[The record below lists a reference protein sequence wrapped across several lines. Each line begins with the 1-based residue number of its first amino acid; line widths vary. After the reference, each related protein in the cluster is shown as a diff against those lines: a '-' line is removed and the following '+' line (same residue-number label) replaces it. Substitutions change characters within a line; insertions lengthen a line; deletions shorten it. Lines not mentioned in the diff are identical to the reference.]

1 MLLLVNRG
9 LGECY
14 PNHKKHINHTNTM
27 VEIKITLTEEQ
38 YTILATCAH
47 KAGMTI
53 EDFVRDVVLMETKR
67 TLGS

>member
-1 MLLLVNRG
+1 
-9 LGECY
+9 
-14 PNHKKHINHTNTM
+14 M
-27 VEIKITLTEEQ
+27 VKIEITLTKEQ

-53 EDFVRDVVLMETKR
+53 EDFVRDVALMEAKR

>member
-1 MLLLVNRG
+1 
-9 LGECY
+9 
-14 PNHKKHINHTNTM
+14 M

-47 KAGMTI
+47 EAGMTI
-53 EDFVRDVVLMETKR
+53 EDFVRDVVLMDVNR

>member
-1 MLLLVNRG
+1 
-9 LGECY
+9 
-14 PNHKKHINHTNTM
+14 M

>member
-1 MLLLVNRG
+1 
-9 LGECY
+9 
-14 PNHKKHINHTNTM
+14 M
-27 VEIKITLTEEQ
+27 VEIKITLIEEQ

-53 EDFVRDVVLMETKR
+53 EDFVRDVVLMEAKR